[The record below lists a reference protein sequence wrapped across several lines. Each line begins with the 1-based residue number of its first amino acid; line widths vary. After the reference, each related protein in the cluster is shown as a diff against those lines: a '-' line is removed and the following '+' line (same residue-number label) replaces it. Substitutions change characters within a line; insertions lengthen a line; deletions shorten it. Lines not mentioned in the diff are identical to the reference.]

1 MISRFIDSGY
11 FDLLYIIILVSSVLS
26 GYCIARYRY
35 IKKQRVWKISGTE
48 NGIIGFYGLL
58 ISFILVQSGNSNRE
72 RTDFIHQHC
81 DALAT
86 IHQETLSMPDS
97 IHHMLHEDLVRLL
110 EFNLRASDAEAVDFQ
125 ALYIESGD
133 IYRTIWTK
141 LGKIALEG
149 SSLVASS
156 GIITEQMHR
165 ATALNYRI
173 LYSHKD
179 RTPAEVMVIL
189 ILGSWIVGLLVGFTN
204 GFNKEHHFLVPI
216 IFTTLAGLTLLSI
229 RDLDNP
235 TTGMIR
241 PSYESYRNL
250 LTDLNGD
257 ELKNQR

>member
-11 FDLLYIIILVSSVLS
+11 FDFLYIVILVSSVVS
-26 GYCIARYRY
+26 GYMIARYRY
-35 IKKQRVWKISGTE
+35 LKKKRVWKISGTE

-58 ISFILVQSGNSNRE
+58 ISFILIQSGNSNRE

-86 IHQETLSMPDS
+86 IHLESLSVPDS
-97 IHHMLHEDLVRLL
+97 IHLSLHDDLIKIL
-110 EFNLRASDAEAVDFQ
+110 EFNLRASNAEVGDFQ
-125 ALYIESGD
+125 AVYTESGNIYND
-133 IYRTIWTK
+133 IWAK
-141 LGKIALEG
+141 LGKIKWEG
-149 SSLVASS
+149 SSLIASS
-156 GIITEQMHR
+156 RITEQMHR

-204 GFNKEHHFLVPI
+204 GFNEEHHFLVPI
-216 IFTTLAGLTLLSI
+216 IFITLTGLTLLSI

-235 TTGMIR
+235 TSGMIR

-250 LTDLNGD
+250 LTDIKRV
-257 ELKNQR
+257 ELKD